1 MIRRHPWIAP
11 FACAVIAI
19 AVPCWWFLSNVRL
32 SEKMVSA
39 AQNEVYEAV
48 VRDIVRSPHGQT
60 NMSELVFDDALLTE
74 RMPGEDIHAC
84 TERARKELRLDQNTR
99 PQYDSLADKIYRAFA
114 HGSYDSSLRADTIQ
128 DFFEKSCT
136 VGRLSTTFHTDLPR
150 TFIATESIHFE
161 GWPVE
166 KNGPPSFEQRF
177 PGASGIISFSQVGF
191 DSNLREAI
199 VSTSFV
205 CGGMCG
211 IGRRYV
217 LKKKWD
223 QWEIATKSTVS
234 VS

>member
-128 DFFEKSCT
+128 DFFE
-136 VGRLSTTFHTDLPR
+136 
-150 TFIATESIHFE
+150 
-161 GWPVE
+161 
-166 KNGPPSFEQRF
+166 
-177 PGASGIISFSQVGF
+177 
-191 DSNLREAI
+191 
-199 VSTSFV
+199 
-205 CGGMCG
+205 
-211 IGRRYV
+211 
-217 LKKKWD
+217 
-223 QWEIATKSTVS
+223 
-234 VS
+234 